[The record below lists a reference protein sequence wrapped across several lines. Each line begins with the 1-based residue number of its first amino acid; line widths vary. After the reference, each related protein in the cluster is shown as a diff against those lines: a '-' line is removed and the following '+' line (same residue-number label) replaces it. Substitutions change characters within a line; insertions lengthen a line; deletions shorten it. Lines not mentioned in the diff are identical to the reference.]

1 MEYWEDKL
9 ARYGTGLSGAVF
21 GAGWWVW
28 VDAIVTSNAKVPGS
42 DWVPGIIATLAHF
55 MMNCTRRDSLQEY
68 DPFNDGAD
76 CRVRS
81 WLFLSYVVSFS
92 SLITAVWLL
101 VDPPGH
107 NKDDGSWTG
116 VVPSIDR
123 EPLGG
128 MPAGHFMG
136 YWRIAVNGDGHWNDL
151 DDGMWLSLWYPSG
164 GYCLFERVGDSSAAG
179 SIYVQ
184 CLGAFSPAGGLVIDT
199 HFMGYWHLVVKGD
212 GHWNDLDDGMWLSL
226 WYPSDG
232 YCLFECVGDSS
243 TARFLGVSWIRL
255 TLAPS
260 PCTVLMVITHA
271 GGLVFFDLDMK
282 YWRIA
287 VNGDGRRAEVGFG
300 RRLSLWCHSGGH
312 CLLESSVDLSV
323 VLRGDAEVPWG
334 FFTCRGL
341 VVDSHFMGYWRIA
354 VNGDGHWNDLDDGMW
369 LSLWYPSGGYCLF
382 EGVGD
387 SSAAGS
393 IYVQCLGA
401 FSPAGG
407 LVIDTHFMGY
417 WHLVV
422 NGDGHWNDLDDGM
435 WLSLWYPSDGYCLFE
450 CVGDSSTARFLGVSW
465 IRLTLAPSPCTVLMV
480 ITHAGGLVFFD
491 LDMKYWRIA
500 VNGDG
505 RRVEV
510 GFGRRLSL
518 WCHSGG
524 HCLLESSVDSSVVL
538 RGEAEGGDVHLLCF
552 PLNFVGST

>member
-1 MEYWEDKL
+1 MIWMM
-9 ARYGTGLSGAVF
+9 GLWLSLWYPSDGYCLFEGVGDSSAAGSIYVQCLGA
-21 GAGWWVW
+21 
-28 VDAIVTSNAKVPGS
+28 
-42 DWVPGIIATLAHF
+42 
-55 MMNCTRRDSLQEY
+55 
-68 DPFNDGAD
+68 
-76 CRVRS
+76 
-81 WLFLSYVVSFS
+81 FS
-92 SLITAVWLL
+92 
-101 VDPPGH
+101 
-107 NKDDGSWTG
+107 
-116 VVPSIDR
+116 
-123 EPLGG
+123 
-128 MPAGHFMG
+128 PAGGLVVDSHFMG

-164 GYCLFERVGDSSAAG
+164 GYCLFEGVGDSSAAG

-199 HFMGYWHLVVKGD
+199 HFMG
-212 GHWNDLDDGMWLSL
+212 
-226 WYPSDG
+226 
-232 YCLFECVGDSS
+232 
-243 TARFLGVSWIRL
+243 
-255 TLAPS
+255 
-260 PCTVLMVITHA
+260 
-271 GGLVFFDLDMK
+271 
-282 YWRIA
+282 
-287 VNGDGRRAEVGFG
+287 
-300 RRLSLWCHSGGH
+300 
-312 CLLESSVDLSV
+312 
-323 VLRGDAEVPWG
+323 
-334 FFTCRGL
+334 
-341 VVDSHFMGYWRIA
+341 HFMGYWRIA

-369 LSLWYPSGGYCLF
+369 LSLWYPSDGHVMGYWRIAVNGDGHWNDLDDGMGLSLWYPSDGYCLF

-465 IRLTLAPSPCTVLMV
+465 IRLKLAPSPCTVLMV

-524 HCLLESSVDSSVVL
+524 YCLLESSVDSSVVL
-538 RGEAEGGDVHLLCF
+538 RGEAEGGEVHLLCF

>member
-1 MEYWEDKL
+1 
-9 ARYGTGLSGAVF
+9 
-21 GAGWWVW
+21 
-28 VDAIVTSNAKVPGS
+28 
-42 DWVPGIIATLAHF
+42 
-55 MMNCTRRDSLQEY
+55 
-68 DPFNDGAD
+68 
-76 CRVRS
+76 
-81 WLFLSYVVSFS
+81 
-92 SLITAVWLL
+92 
-101 VDPPGH
+101 
-107 NKDDGSWTG
+107 
-116 VVPSIDR
+116 
-123 EPLGG
+123 
-128 MPAGHFMG
+128 
-136 YWRIAVNGDGHWNDL
+136 
-151 DDGMWLSLWYPSG
+151 
-164 GYCLFERVGDSSAAG
+164 
-179 SIYVQ
+179 
-184 CLGAFSPAGGLVIDT
+184 
-199 HFMGYWHLVVKGD
+199 
-212 GHWNDLDDGMWLSL
+212 
-226 WYPSDG
+226 
-232 YCLFECVGDSS
+232 
-243 TARFLGVSWIRL
+243 
-255 TLAPS
+255 
-260 PCTVLMVITHA
+260 
-271 GGLVFFDLDMK
+271 
-282 YWRIA
+282 
-287 VNGDGRRAEVGFG
+287 
-300 RRLSLWCHSGGH
+300 
-312 CLLESSVDLSV
+312 
-323 VLRGDAEVPWG
+323 
-334 FFTCRGL
+334 
-341 VVDSHFMGYWRIA
+341 
-354 VNGDGHWNDLDDGMW
+354 MW

-450 CVGDSSTARFLGVSW
+450 CVGDSSTARFLGASW

-538 RGEAEGGDVHLLCF
+538 RGEAEGGDVQLLCS

>member
-1 MEYWEDKL
+1 MIWMM
-9 ARYGTGLSGAVF
+9 GL
-21 GAGWWVW
+21 
-28 VDAIVTSNAKVPGS
+28 
-42 DWVPGIIATLAHF
+42 
-55 MMNCTRRDSLQEY
+55 
-68 DPFNDGAD
+68 
-76 CRVRS
+76 
-81 WLFLSYVVSFS
+81 
-92 SLITAVWLL
+92 
-101 VDPPGH
+101 
-107 NKDDGSWTG
+107 
-116 VVPSIDR
+116 
-123 EPLGG
+123 
-128 MPAGHFMG
+128 
-136 YWRIAVNGDGHWNDL
+136 
-151 DDGMWLSLWYPSG
+151 WLSLWYPSD
-164 GYCLFERVGDSSAAG
+164 GYCLFEGVGDSSAAG

-199 HFMGYWHLVVKGD
+199 HFMGYWHLVVNED
-212 GHWNDLDDGMWLSL
+212 GHWNDLDDGMWLS
-226 WYPSDG
+226 
-232 YCLFECVGDSS
+232 
-243 TARFLGVSWIRL
+243 
-255 TLAPS
+255 
-260 PCTVLMVITHA
+260 M
-271 GGLVFFDLDMK
+271 
-282 YWRIA
+282 
-287 VNGDGRRAEVGFG
+287 
-300 RRLSLWCHSGGH
+300 
-312 CLLESSVDLSV
+312 
-323 VLRGDAEVPWG
+323 
-334 FFTCRGL
+334 
-341 VVDSHFMGYWRIA
+341 
-354 VNGDGHWNDLDDGMW
+354 
-369 LSLWYPSGGYCLF
+369 WYPSGRYCLF

-450 CVGDSSTARFLGVSW
+450 GVGDSSTARFLGVSW
-465 IRLTLAPSPCTVLMV
+465 IRLTLAPSPCAVLMV

-538 RGEAEGGDVHLLCF
+538 RGEAEAARMWWAGGSPVWTRHENPIIFAPSLASRAMSQMHVWARCVQVLVCPRVLCCDWGMQSIPLVLSVLDPRNLITAALLMPVTVVVVAGAWSVLSPLGRPLAEMYGVGMGAARSEATAPRKPPQGGRVLLLACAAPWTPQLDVMSF
-552 PLNFVGST
+552 PLVMRTRMIVRMMTIMIMTVTVMMVMMMLIEGAL